1 MITYENVLDA
11 LADKTRRRILE
22 ELRASPQTVGRLAD
36 LLPVSQPAISQHL
49 RVLREA
55 GLVTPVAEGTRRIY
69 HLSSAGL
76 RTLRAYVD
84 SFWSEALAAFSDSLT
99 KENQ

>member
-1 MITYENVLDA
+1 MIAYDTVLDA

-22 ELRASPQTVGRLAD
+22 ELRVSPQAVGQLAK

-55 GLVTPVAEGTRRIY
+55 GLVTPVADGTRRIY
-69 HLSSAGL
+69 HLSPAGL

-84 SFWSEALAAFSDSLT
+84 SFWSEALAAFSNSIA
-99 KENQ
+99 KEVQ